1 MAEGHAMI
9 FSVLGPLAVQADGI
23 AVNPGS
29 ARQRA
34 VLSALLLTPGQPVT
48 SEQLSEAVWP
58 RNPPNDVMANLHSY
72 VSNLRRLL
80 EPNRPPRSRDTV
92 LRREPNG
99 YVLAVNS
106 DCIDATLFE
115 RLLHDGRHL
124 LQAGLHQRAER
135 TLGSALALCRGT
147 AYPEVSDYALG
158 AQAAARFEEL
168 RLLALESL
176 WEAKL
181 SEARDFS
188 VVAAELPALTL
199 RFPTRERFSW
209 LLMKALY
216 RSGRRADAID
226 AYHRTR
232 RALAEEY
239 GVDPGAE
246 LQELF
251 GSILRGDPVA
261 DCA

>member
-1 MAEGHAMI
+1 MN
-9 FSVLGPLAVQADGI
+9 FRVLGPLAVQAGGI
-23 AVNPGS
+23 TVNPGS

-48 SEQLSEAVWP
+48 VEQLTEAVWP
-58 RNPPNDVMANLHSY
+58 RNPPSDVMANLHSY

-80 EPNRPPRSRDTV
+80 EPNRPPRNRDTI

-99 YVLAVNS
+99 YVLAVDP
-106 DCIDATLFE
+106 DCIDAVRFE
-115 RLLHDGRHL
+115 RMLHEGRRL
-124 LQAGLHQRAER
+124 LQAGMHRTASR
-135 TLGSALALCRGT
+135 TLEDGLALWRGP
-147 AYPEVSDYALG
+147 AHPEVSDYALG
-158 AQAAARFEEL
+158 AQTASRFEEL

-176 WEAKL
+176 WDATLAE
-181 SEARDFS
+181 ECDFS
-188 VVAAELPALTL
+188 AHAAELPALAL

-232 RALAEEY
+232 RTLAEEY
-239 GVDPGAE
+239 GVDPGTE

-251 GSILRGDPVA
+251 GTILRGDPIA
-261 DCA
+261 GCA

>member
-1 MAEGHAMI
+1 MN
-9 FSVLGPLAVQADGI
+9 FNVLGPLAVQANGI
-23 AVNPGS
+23 PVNPGS

-48 SEQLSEAVWP
+48 AGQLTEAVWP

-99 YVLAVNS
+99 YVLAVHADS
-106 DCIDATLFE
+106 IDAVLFE
-115 RLLHDGRHL
+115 RLLHDGRRL
-124 LQAGLHQRAER
+124 LQAGLHQRASRMLE
-135 TLGSALALCRGT
+135 SALALWRGS

-158 AQAAARFEEL
+158 AQAASRFEEL
-168 RLLALESL
+168 RLLALENL
-176 WEAKL
+176 WEARL
-181 SEARDFS
+181 AEERDLS

-199 RFPTRERFSW
+199 RFPTRERFSC

-216 RSGRRADAID
+216 WSGRRAEAID

-232 RALAEEY
+232 RTLAEEY

-251 GSILRGDPVA
+251 GSILRGDPIA
-261 DCA
+261 GCA